1 MKSNAKWAIL
11 GAGLCL
17 ISWLTFAADIHWTP
31 LGVGAGIGV
40 LSWATFAFS
49 GKAIGASSTYA
60 KIAGYITGQ
69 VAPNKVTNY
78 KYFRENPP
86 RLDWG
91 VVFFFGTL
99 LGAFLSATSSGD
111 FSGQWL
117 APLWVERFGDD
128 SLLLRL
134 FTAFIGGVIMAFG
147 ARLAGGCTSGHGISG
162 TMQLVPGSWLVFFSL
177 FLGGSVTAYLM
188 FGGLV

>member
-1 MKSNAKWAIL
+1 M
-11 GAGLCL
+11 
-17 ISWLTFAADIHWTP
+17 
-31 LGVGAGIGV
+31 
-40 LSWATFAFS
+40 
-49 GKAIGASSTYA
+49 
-60 KIAGYITGQ
+60 
-69 VAPNKVTNY
+69 
-78 KYFRENPP
+78 
-86 RLDWG
+86 
-91 VVFFFGTL
+91 VFFFGTL